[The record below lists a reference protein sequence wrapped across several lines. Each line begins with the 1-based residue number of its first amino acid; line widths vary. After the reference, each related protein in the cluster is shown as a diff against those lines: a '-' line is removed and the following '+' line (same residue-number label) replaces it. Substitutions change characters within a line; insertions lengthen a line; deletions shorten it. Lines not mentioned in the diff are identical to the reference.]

1 MTVSFERQY
10 LDPVKLPVI
19 DKSSK
24 KMVRPGNFDA
34 VSGRILPVLYFGV
47 PQNEKLISMWDIVA
61 DRMFKIHNCRDIDG
75 NIRQLPLFQ
84 PPIDP
89 ALLVKA
95 RAAGLSIASVLGDI
109 SGANMPY
116 YRFRNVLAKAV
127 EFANDVKS
135 LGNAILSALE
145 KKDAEKLAVLRQTIE
160 VDMLTRMK
168 TLKENAVSEAKEN
181 LAALKKNY
189 KGAEHRRDYYN
200 SRKFIS
206 PDEQKSLDLRIAG
219 QSLSI
224 ASGTI
229 RLASSIA
236 AAFPQASIGF
246 PCNFVTT
253 GGLNVS
259 TVLNGVADS
268 VSVIG
273 QGMQLGA
280 DITGTRASYKR
291 REDDWKFQGK
301 GAEIEL
307 TAMDRQIIAAEIRLA
322 IAEADLA
329 NHKQQIKNAEDVA
342 TVMTRKFTNEQLYDW
357 MVSQLSSVYFISYDM
372 AYRLAKKAELA
383 YKYELGMDANVVSF
397 GYWNSLHRGLLAGE
411 LLSTD
416 IRKLELKYMDNNARR
431 YEITQNF
438 EFDIVVVAGNPDK
451 RGFFEKTLDFNSTGY
466 ETLENKR
473 VKGVR
478 VTIPCIVGPYEN
490 VAAKLTV
497 SQSGVVVKSMITSSG
512 NNDGGMLT
520 FNFDDE
526 RYLPFEGV
534 NLLDVESPEDAPK
547 WTLELLGQVSENET
561 AEKAILA
568 VSYTAT
574 N

>member
-24 KMVRPGNFDA
+24 KMVRPGDFGA

-47 PQNEKLISMWDIVA
+47 PQNEKLISMWDLVA

-109 SGANMPY
+109 SGANMPH

-200 SRKFIS
+200 SRKFMS

-383 YKYELGMDANVVSF
+383 YKYELGTDANVISF

-411 LLSTD
+411 LLGTD

-438 EFDIVVVAGNPDK
+438 EFDIDVIEAGDPDK
-451 RGFFEKTLDFNSTGY
+451 RGFFEKTLDFDSTGY
-466 ETLENKR
+466 QDLGNKR

-497 SQSGVVVKSMITSSG
+497 SQSGVVVNSMITSSG

-534 NLLDVESPEDAPK
+534 DLDKVPE
-547 WTLELLGQVSENET
+547 WTLKLLGPVNET